1 MKDGRSV
8 YDVGMGVMR
17 KCGFSLIEVLLV
29 LALGA
34 TLLLLAVPGMR
45 SVIAVAR
52 LDAAIA
58 DYSGALALARSE
70 AIRRGM
76 RVSLRNLSGGGN
88 WGSGW
93 QMFVDSDRDGQ
104 PDVGETILRRQAALN
119 APLTLYGNANYTNF
133 LAFKPDGTVNQVG
146 TFVICHDGVLVE
158 AGQSRSR
165 ALIVSWAGR
174 VRLGQ
179 DSDGNGIPEKDS
191 GEISSCISP

>member
-1 MKDGRSV
+1 
-8 YDVGMGVMR
+8 MR

-70 AIRRGM
+70 AIRRGV
-76 RVSLRNLSGGGN
+76 RVSLRNLAGGGN

-93 QMFVDSDRDGQ
+93 QMFVDSDSDGQ
-104 PDVGETILRRQAALN
+104 LDAGEIILRRQAALN

-133 LAFKPDGTVNQVG
+133 LAFKADGTVNQVG
-146 TFVICHDGVLVE
+146 TFIICHDGMLVE
-158 AGQSRSR
+158 AGQARSR

-174 VRLGQ
+174 ARLGQ

-191 GEISSCISP
+191 GEISSCTSP